1 MAMEAILLQH
11 GQELRELAS
20 DMAKVKNMLEE
31 YSNEPQEDELS
42 PFMPTNTSEQLAD
55 LINEFE
61 VSIILIIN
69 KCFVLLDYHFTY
81 LIS

>member
-1 MAMEAILLQH
+1 MAMEAMLRQH

-20 DMAKVKNMLEE
+20 DMAKMKKMLEE
-31 YSNEPQEDELS
+31 CSNEPQEGELS
-42 PFMPTNTSEQLAD
+42 PFMPANASEQPAD

-69 KCFVLLDYHFTY
+69 KCFCFAGLPVY
-81 LIS
+81 